1 MKRFAFVLGV
11 ICFMFSFNLSV
22 VAQNTTSGQV
32 SAFSDVPTD
41 HWAWQEIQYSVSKN
55 IVSGNGDGTFL
66 PNAGVTREQFCRML
80 TSTFSA
86 SLSNTGEQSFS
97 DVPAEKWSYPYIET
111 SREFLTGYSNPF
123 GGLPLFKPEDY
134 ATREDIAV
142 ALVRMMGLT
151 DKDVMDTGY
160 VQNHFSD
167 YTDISPQLI
176 NYMNLACERGL
187 ISGYPDGS
195 LRPVKGMTR
204 AETVVLLNRAT
215 KQAITNINDEIS
227 LSATTVYNNTGE
239 GATVYIKAEEGTTVT
254 VDGETI
260 LMENNGSGEYEGTY
274 LYNFQGEGEKRCVI
288 QGTKAGKTKTI
299 EVTLAYKVSIP
310 QLNIIQFPTSA
321 KTKQVTIS
329 GTLKDARYEKYLT
342 INGENIRV
350 DYDGKWEKTVT
361 LQEGENKF
369 VFIATNEA
377 GKTVTIEKTAVFNTG
392 GPQLTIL
399 RCPTTATTKQV
410 TINGTLKD
418 SNYDVLLTINGENVR
433 VDYEGKWE
441 KTVTLQEGENEYVFT
456 ATNTAGKTVIDKRTI
471 VFNIG
476 GPKLVILSCPT
487 ESTKKQATMT
497 GTLKDSNYD
506 VLLLINGENVRV
518 DYEGKW
524 EKTVTL
530 LDGENTYTFVATNTA
545 GKTVTEERT
554 IEFSAG
560 SPEISFTNCPEVT
573 QQKYLAIQGNVG
585 GFTDGLKLYL
595 NDQQVSLR
603 YDNSF
608 SVTTALEDG
617 ENALVFRSVNSYGKE
632 TSIMKTVTYI
642 SEMKAPELEVD
653 DIPSATNEDTVE
665 ISGSVYDALDSSAV
679 VYVNDNKVSSGN
691 GSFSE
696 TISLKEGVNNINVKA
711 TNSYGKT
718 TTVLKSI
725 TYQAPPTE
733 EVQPEPEPETQSEPQ
748 PGAEE
753 TTM

>member
-1 MKRFAFVLGV
+1 MKRFAFILGI
-11 ICFMFSFNLSV
+11 ICCMFSFNLSV
-22 VAQNTTSGQV
+22 LAQNTTSGQV
-32 SAFSDVPTD
+32 AAFSDVPTD
-41 HWAWQEIQYSVSKN
+41 YWAWQEIQYSVSQN

-86 SLSNTGEQSFS
+86 SLSNTREQSFS
-97 DVPAEKWSYPYIET
+97 DVPAEKWSYPYVEA
-111 SREFLTGYSNPF
+111 SREFLTGYANPF

-151 DKDVMDTGY
+151 DKDVMDTSY

-187 ISGYPDGS
+187 MSGYPDGT

-215 KQAITNINDEIS
+215 KQAVTNISDEIS
-227 LSATTVYNNTGE
+227 LSAKAVYNNTGE
-239 GATVYIKAEEGTTVT
+239 EATVYIKAEEGTAIT

-260 LMENNGSGEYEGTY
+260 RMENNGSGEYEGTY
-274 LYNFQGEGEKRCVI
+274 LYNFQEEGEKSCI
-288 QGTKAGKTKTI
+288 IKGTKAGKTKTI
-299 EVTLAYKVSIP
+299 EVTLTYKVSAP
-310 QLNIIQFPTSA
+310 KLNIIQFPTSA
-321 KTKQVTIS
+321 TTKQITIR
-329 GTLKDARYEKYLT
+329 GTLTDARYDKYLT
-342 INGENIRV
+342 INGENIQV

-369 VFIATNEA
+369 IFTATNEA
-377 GKTVTIEKTAVFNTG
+377 DKTVTIEKTAVFNTSG
-392 GPQLTIL
+392 SQLTIL

-441 KTVTLQEGENEYVFT
+441 KTVTL
-456 ATNTAGKTVIDKRTI
+456 
-471 VFNIG
+471 
-476 GPKLVILSCPT
+476 
-487 ESTKKQATMT
+487 
-497 GTLKDSNYD
+497 
-506 VLLLINGENVRV
+506 
-518 DYEGKW
+518 
-524 EKTVTL
+524 
-530 LDGENTYTFVATNTA
+530 LDGENTYTFVATNMA
-545 GKTVTEERT
+545 GKIVTEERT
-554 IEFSAG
+554 IQFSAG

-573 QQKYLAIQGNVG
+573 QQKYLAVQGNVG

-595 NDQQVSLR
+595 NDQQVSLK

-608 SVTTALEDG
+608 SITTALEEG
-617 ENALVFRSVNSYGKE
+617 ENSLAFRAINSYGKE

-665 ISGSVYDALDSSAV
+665 ISGSVYDALDSAV
-679 VYVNDNKVSSGN
+679 VVYINDKKVSSGN
-691 GSFSE
+691 GSFS
-696 TISLKEGVNNINVKA
+696 TTFSLEEGINNISVNA

-725 TYQAPPTE
+725 TYQAPSTE
-733 EVQPEPEPETQSEPQ
+733 EVEPESEL
-748 PGAEE
+748 EE

>member
-1 MKRFAFVLGV
+1 MKRLTLILGV
-11 ICFMFSFNLSV
+11 VFCLVGFNLSV
-22 VAQNTTSGQV
+22 SAQDITSGQV
-32 SAFSDVPTD
+32 STFSDVPTD
-41 HWAWQEIQYSVSKN
+41 HWAWQEIQYSVSQN

-97 DVPAEKWSYPYIET
+97 DVPSEKWSYPYIEA
-111 SREFLTGYSNPF
+111 SREFLTGYANPF
-123 GGLPLFKPEDY
+123 GGRPLFKPEDY

-151 DKDVMDTGY
+151 DKDVVDTSY

-195 LRPVKGMTR
+195 LCPTKGMTR

-215 KQAITNINDEIS
+215 KQAVTNIKGEIS
-227 LSATTVYNNTGE
+227 LSAAAVYNNTGE
-239 GATVYIKAEEGTTVT
+239 EATVYIKAEEGTTIT
-254 VDGETI
+254 VDGEAI
-260 LMENNGSGEYEGTY
+260 RMENNGNGEYEGTY
-274 LYNFQGEGEKRCVI
+274 LYNFQAEGEKSCI
-288 QGTKAGKTKTI
+288 IKGIKAGKTKTI
-299 EVTLAYKVSIP
+299 EVKLAYKVSAP

-321 KTKQVTIS
+321 TTKQIAIS
-329 GTLKDARYEKYLT
+329 GTLIDAQYEKYLT
-342 INGENIRV
+342 INGESIHV

-369 VFIATNEA
+369 TFIATNEA

-418 SNYDVLLTINGENVR
+418 SNYDILLSINGENVR

-441 KTVTLQEGENEYVFT
+441 KTVTLQDGKNEYLFT
-456 ATNTAGKTVIDKRTI
+456 ATNTAGKTVTDKRTI

-476 GPKLVILSCPT
+476 GPKLVILSCPS
-487 ESTKKQATMT
+487 ESNKKQVTIN

-506 VLLLINGENVRV
+506 VLLTINGENVRV

-545 GKTVTEERT
+545 GKMVTEERT

-560 SPEISFTNCPEVT
+560 TPEISFTNCPEVT
-573 QQKYLAIQGNVG
+573 QQKYLAAQGNVG
-585 GFTDGLKLYL
+585 GFTDGVKLYL
-595 NDQQVSLR
+595 NDQQVTLK

-608 SVTTALEDG
+608 SITTALEEG
-617 ENALVFRSVNSYGKE
+617 ENSLSFRTINSYGKE
-632 TSIMKTVTYI
+632 TSIRKTVTYI

-653 DIPSATNEDTVE
+653 DIPSETNEDIVE
-665 ISGSVYDALDSSAV
+665 ISGSVYDTLDSAVV
-679 VYVNDNKVSSGN
+679 VYVNDKKVSSGN
-691 GSFSE
+691 GSFS
-696 TISLKEGVNNINVKA
+696 TTVSLAEGVNNISVKA

-718 TTVLKSI
+718 TTVLKNI
-725 TYQAPPTE
+725 TYKVPQTE
-733 EVQPEPEPETQSEPQ
+733 EVEPEPELM
-748 PGAEE
+748 E
-753 TTM
+753 TMM